1 MAVETGFYQ
10 EDVSSSADRIY
21 AFKHATPGE
30 KLNSFSMFDA
40 LVCKA
45 RSHLS
50 HIEQPEISRN
60 IFSVRQASAAEDSTA
75 NLAVKRV
82 PAVPPKAV
90 WEFSV
95 KDGFKA
101 FDKDST

>member
-1 MAVETGFYQ
+1 M
-10 EDVSSSADRIY
+10 SSSADTIY
-21 AFKHATPGE
+21 PFKHATPGE
-30 KLNSFSMFDA
+30 KLNSFNLFDA

-45 RSHLS
+45 RQSS
-50 HIEQPEISRN
+50 KSWNEQPDISRKH
-60 IFSVRQASAAEDSTA
+60 FLSRQASAAEDSTA
-75 NLAVKRV
+75 NLAVKDRV
-82 PAVPPKAV
+82 PNPTKAV

>member
-1 MAVETGFYQ
+1 M
-10 EDVSSSADRIY
+10 SSSADTIY
-21 AFKHATPGE
+21 PFKHATPGE
-30 KLNSFSMFDA
+30 KLNSFNLFDA

-45 RSHLS
+45 RQSSKSPLS
-50 HIEQPEISRN
+50 
-60 IFSVRQASAAEDSTA
+60 RQASAAEDSTA
-75 NLAVKRV
+75 NLAVKDRV
-82 PAVPPKAV
+82 PNPTKAV